1 MPLIDIEF
9 TPYVMIKTGHTDVKQ
24 FKKKKK
30 KDGSYV
36 LQTVTCV
43 VVDIN

>member
-24 FKKKKK
+24 FKKKK
-30 KDGSYV
+30 DGSYV
-36 LQTVTCV
+36 LQTVT
-43 VVDIN
+43 